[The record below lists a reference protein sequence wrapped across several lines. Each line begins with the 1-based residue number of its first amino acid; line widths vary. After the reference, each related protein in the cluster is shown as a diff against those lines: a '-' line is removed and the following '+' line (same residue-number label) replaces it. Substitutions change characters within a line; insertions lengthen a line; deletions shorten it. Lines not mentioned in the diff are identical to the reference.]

1 MSSSSSSLNVEA
13 SWGDQDFELPDVSGN
28 LGGAAGAPAA
38 AISYASC
45 TKKNLPEQ
53 DVELTPEEKD
63 LYDRYLSS
71 SKFEK
76 DNFHPYNTP
85 PDCPCSA
92 FFHLAEHFTTVK
104 DIFDGLLRDG
114 IPASFVRCLQR
125 LPNDGVLVT
134 FSSEEV
140 RNRFLRKSSLII
152 RKRISVV
159 HPASRRLTFVNVYD
173 ALYELPDSAIEERLK
188 PYGRIYS
195 HRRGKCQGY
204 PDVFNRVRHLRMALE
219 DDIPCF
225 LRFGRFQ
232 VRVKYENQPKTCR
245 KCNSPDHLAK
255 EWTAVACFNCDG
267 TGHLSRS
274 CPDGMRCCICKS
286 KEHVAVDCIHSWY
299 RRPQTIDLADDL
311 ATGDPEDALDGRPVG
326 DGPPPPLEELPED
339 PPAASNE
346 NASPQPTDNSA
357 APPSSAEVHVW
368 TLRVWSCPTHPTLMR
383 CWPTYLL
390 LMMMLMM
397 MVMKVMKAN
406 SPQPMMMSNWKLMR
420 KTLKLKIL
428 IPRQKPRQHPPLPRM
443 LPWLPYSRKRVRML
457 RND

>member
-45 TKKNLPEQ
+45 TKKNLLEQ

-85 PDCPCSA
+85 PDCPCSV
-92 FFHLAEHFTTVK
+92 FFHLPEHFTTVK

-267 TGHLSRS
+267 TGHISRS

-326 DGPPPPLEELPED
+326 DGPPP
-339 PPAASNE
+339 SGRT
-346 NASPQPTDNSA
+346 SRR
-357 APPSSAEVHVW
+357 SS
-368 TLRVWSCPTHPTLMR
+368 R
-383 CWPTYLL
+383 CF
-390 LMMMLMM
+390 
-397 MVMKVMKAN
+397 
-406 SPQPMMMSNWKLMR
+406 
-420 KTLKLKIL
+420 
-428 IPRQKPRQHPPLPRM
+428 
-443 LPWLPYSRKRVRML
+443 
-457 RND
+457 

>member
-1 MSSSSSSLNVEA
+1 M
-13 SWGDQDFELPDVSGN
+13 
-28 LGGAAGAPAA
+28 
-38 AISYASC
+38 
-45 TKKNLPEQ
+45 
-53 DVELTPEEKD
+53 ELTPEEKD

-85 PDCPCSA
+85 RERPCSA
-92 FFHLAEHFTTVK
+92 FFHLPEHFTTVK

-114 IPASFVRCLQR
+114 IPASPVRCLQR

-173 ALYELPDSAIEERLK
+173 APYELPDSAIEERLK

-204 PDVFNRVRHLRMALE
+204 PDVFNGVRHLRMALE

-232 VRVKYENQPKTCR
+232 VRVKYENPPKTCR

-255 EWTAVACFNCDG
+255 ECTAVVCFNCDG

-274 CPDGMRCCICKS
+274 CLDGMRCCICKS

-326 DGPPPPLEELPED
+326 DGPPPPLWKNFPKILPLLLMRTLALSLQITVL
-339 PPAASNE
+339 PPRLLPRSMF
-346 NASPQPTDNSA
+346 
-357 APPSSAEVHVW
+357 W
-368 TLRVWSCPTHPTLMR
+368 TLRVWSCPTPPTLMR

-406 SPQPMMMSNWKLMR
+406 SPKPMMMMSNWKLMR

-428 IPRQKPRQHPPLPRM
+428 IPRQKPRQHPPLPRI
-443 LPWLPYSRKRVRML
+443 LPWLPYSRKRLRML

>member
-1 MSSSSSSLNVEA
+1 M
-13 SWGDQDFELPDVSGN
+13 
-28 LGGAAGAPAA
+28 
-38 AISYASC
+38 
-45 TKKNLPEQ
+45 
-53 DVELTPEEKD
+53 ELTPEEKD

-85 PDCPCSA
+85 LERPCSA
-92 FFHLAEHFTTVK
+92 FLHLPEHLTTVK

-114 IPASFVRCLQR
+114 FPASSVRCLQR

-173 ALYELPDSAIEERLK
+173 APYELPDSAIEERLK

-195 HRRGKCQGY
+195 HRRGKVQGY
-204 PDVFNRVRHLRMALE
+204 PDVFNGVRHLRMALE

-245 KCNSPDHLAK
+245 KCNSPDQLAK
-255 EWTAVACFNCDG
+255 ECTAVVCFNCDG

-326 DGPPPPLEELPED
+326 DGPPPLEELPED

-357 APPSSAEVHVW
+357 APPRLLPRSMFW
-368 TLRVWSCPTHPTLMR
+368 TLRVWSCPTPPTLMR

-406 SPQPMMMSNWKLMR
+406 SPQPMMMMSNWKLMR

-428 IPRQKPRQHPPLPRM
+428 IPRQKPRQHPPLPRI
-443 LPWLPYSRKRVRML
+443 LPWLPYSRKRLRML

>member
-1 MSSSSSSLNVEA
+1 M
-13 SWGDQDFELPDVSGN
+13 
-28 LGGAAGAPAA
+28 
-38 AISYASC
+38 
-45 TKKNLPEQ
+45 
-53 DVELTPEEKD
+53 
-63 LYDRYLSS
+63 YDRYLSS

-76 DNFHPYNTP
+76 ANFHPYNTP
-85 PDCPCSA
+85 RERPCSA
-92 FFHLAEHFTTVK
+92 FFHLPEHFTTVK
-104 DIFDGLLRDG
+104 DIFYGLLRDG
-114 IPASFVRCLQR
+114 IPASPVRCLQR

-152 RKRISVV
+152 CKRISVV

-173 ALYELPDSAIEERLK
+173 APYELPDSAIEERLK

-195 HRRGKCQGY
+195 HCRGKCQGY
-204 PDVFNRVRHLRMALE
+204 PDVFNGVRHLRMALD

-255 EWTAVACFNCDG
+255 ECTAVVCFNCDG

-326 DGPPPPLEELPED
+326 DGPPPLWKNFPKILPLLLMRTLALSLQITVLP
-339 PPAASNE
+339 PRLLPRSMF
-346 NASPQPTDNSA
+346 
-357 APPSSAEVHVW
+357 W
-368 TLRVWSCPTHPTLMR
+368 TLRVWSCPTPPTLMR

-406 SPQPMMMSNWKLMR
+406 SPQPMMMMSNWKLMR

-428 IPRQKPRQHPPLPRM
+428 IPRQKPRQHPPLPRI
-443 LPWLPYSRKRVRML
+443 LPWLPYSRKRLRML

>member
-1 MSSSSSSLNVEA
+1 M
-13 SWGDQDFELPDVSGN
+13 
-28 LGGAAGAPAA
+28 
-38 AISYASC
+38 
-45 TKKNLPEQ
+45 
-53 DVELTPEEKD
+53 ELTPEEKD

-85 PDCPCSA
+85 RERPCSA
-92 FFHLAEHFTTVK
+92 FFHLPEQFTTVK

-114 IPASFVRCLQR
+114 IPASPVRCLQR

-173 ALYELPDSAIEERLK
+173 APYELPDSAIEERLK

-204 PDVFNRVRHLRMALE
+204 PDVFNGVRHLPMALE

-255 EWTAVACFNCDG
+255 ECTAVVCFNCDG

-326 DGPPPPLEELPED
+326 DGPPLWKNFPKILPLLLMRTLAVSLQITVLPPRLLPR
-339 PPAASNE
+339 SMF
-346 NASPQPTDNSA
+346 
-357 APPSSAEVHVW
+357 W
-368 TLRVWSCPTHPTLMR
+368 TLRVWSCPTPPTLMR

-406 SPQPMMMSNWKLMR
+406 SPQPMMMMSNWKLMR
-420 KTLKLKIL
+420 TTLKLKIL
-428 IPRQKPRQHPPLPRM
+428 IPRQKPRQHPPLPRI
-443 LPWLPYSRKRVRML
+443 LPWLPYSRKRLRML

>member
-1 MSSSSSSLNVEA
+1 MWKS
-13 SWGDQDFELPDVSGN
+13 
-28 LGGAAGAPAA
+28 GGAAGAPAA

-85 PDCPCSA
+85 RERPCSA
-92 FFHLAEHFTTVK
+92 FFHLPEHFTTVK

-114 IPASFVRCLQR
+114 IPASPVRCLQR

-173 ALYELPDSAIEERLK
+173 APYELPDSAIEERLK

-204 PDVFNRVRHLRMALE
+204 PDVFNGVRHLRMALE

-255 EWTAVACFNCDG
+255 ECTAVVCFNCDG

-326 DGPPPPLEELPED
+326 DGPPPLEELPED

-346 NASPQPTDNSA
+346 NGSPQPTDNSA
-357 APPSSAEVHVW
+357 APPVFCRGPCSGLSGFGPA
-368 TLRVWSCPTHPTLMR
+368 
-383 CWPTYLL
+383 
-390 LMMMLMM
+390 
-397 MVMKVMKAN
+397 
-406 SPQPMMMSNWKLMR
+406 
-420 KTLKLKIL
+420 
-428 IPRQKPRQHPPLPRM
+428 QHPPR
-443 LPWLPYSRKRVRML
+443 
-457 RND
+457 